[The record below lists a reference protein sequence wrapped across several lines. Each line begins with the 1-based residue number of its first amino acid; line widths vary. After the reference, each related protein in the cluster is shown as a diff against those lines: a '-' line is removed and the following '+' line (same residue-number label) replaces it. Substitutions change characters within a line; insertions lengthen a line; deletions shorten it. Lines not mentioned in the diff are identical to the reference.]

1 MIHMTQFILL
11 FRVLEIT
18 TQLLEVGADASTT
31 HEARRS
37 IDSLVADF
45 EESQGVV
52 IEEDESEELKEYF
65 QVIEN
70 LQSLDKI
77 LGRGLPSLL
86 EADNP
91 ELAQLRA
98 EIFAT
103 INDLLKAGI
112 TSCNLHVAHI
122 QLDAILE
129 DHEQFQANCVE
140 ESGISALDHLFPN
153 LEEQLNALTIFSK

>member
-1 MIHMTQFILL
+1 MTQFILL

-52 IEEDESEELKEYF
+52 IEETISQELEDYF

-77 LGRGLPSLL
+77 LGRGLSPLP
-86 EADNP
+86 EASTP
-91 ELAQLRA
+91 EEAKLRA

-103 INDLLKAGI
+103 LNDLLKTGI
-112 TSCNLHVAHI
+112 TSCSLHEAHM

-129 DHEQFQANCVE
+129 THEQLQANCVE
-140 ESGISALDHLFPN
+140 ESGINAIDHLFPN
-153 LEEQLNALTIFSK
+153 LEKQLNVLIIFTK

>member
-1 MIHMTQFILL
+1 MTQFILL
-11 FRVLEIT
+11 YRVLEIT

-52 IEEDESEELKEYF
+52 IEETISQELEDYF

-70 LQSLDKI
+70 LQSLDKT
-77 LGRGLPSLL
+77 LGRGLPSLP
-86 EADNP
+86 EADTP

-103 INDLLKAGI
+103 LNDLLKVGI
-112 TSCNLHVAHI
+112 TSCSLHEAHM

-129 DHEQFQANCVE
+129 VHEQFQANCVE
-140 ESGISALDHLFPN
+140 KRGRDAIDHLLPN
-153 LEEQLNALTIFSK
+153 LEKQLNVLIIFAK